1 MSKINISRQIENL
14 SSYKNY
20 SKQQILKEIYDHT
33 INQKKQD
40 GILSTIQ
47 IREILHILNRDDIR
61 VIDEIDYWQK
71 AINNKEPKEAIIFH
85 HNKNTSI
92 GHWVCAYTDKNNVI
106 HYDNS
111 FGTIP
116 PIDISNRTILY
127 DKSQEQSADS
137 TSCGW
142 YSLLSILNHGKI
154 KSKPF

>member
-1 MSKINISRQIENL
+1 MSKMNQ
-14 SSYKNY
+14 SYKKY
-20 SKQQILKEIYDHT
+20 SKQQILQEIYDHT
-33 INQKKQD
+33 INKKKQE

-47 IREILHILNRDDIR
+47 LKEILHVLNRDDIL
-61 VIDEIDYWQK
+61 VIDEIDYWKK

-92 GHWVCAYTDKNNVI
+92 GHWVCSYTDKNNVI

-111 FGTIP
+111 FGSIP
-116 PIDISNRTILY
+116 PIDISHRTILY

>member
-1 MSKINISRQIENL
+1 M
-14 SSYKNY
+14 
-20 SKQQILKEIYDHT
+20 
-33 INQKKQD
+33 
-40 GILSTIQ
+40 
-47 IREILHILNRDDIR
+47 NRDDIQ
-61 VIDEIDYWQK
+61 VIDEIDYWKK
-71 AINNKEPKEAIIFH
+71 AINNNEPKEAIIFH

-106 HYDNS
+106 YYDNS

>member
-1 MSKINISRQIENL
+1 MSKMNQ
-14 SSYKNY
+14 SYKNY
-20 SKQQILKEIYDHT
+20 SKQQILQEIYDHT
-33 INQKKQD
+33 INQKKQE

-47 IREILHILNRDDIR
+47 LKQILHVLNRDDIL
-61 VIDEIDYWQK
+61 VIDEIDYWKK

-111 FGTIP
+111 FGSIP
-116 PIDISNRTILY
+116 PIDISHRTILY

>member
-1 MSKINISRQIENL
+1 MSKMNQ
-14 SSYKNY
+14 SYKNY
-20 SKQQILKEIYDHT
+20 SKQQILQEIYDHT
-33 INQKKQD
+33 INQKKQE

-47 IREILHILNRDDIR
+47 LKQILHVLNRDDIL
-61 VIDEIDYWQK
+61 VIDEIDYWKK

-111 FGTIP
+111 FGSIP
-116 PIDISNRTILY
+116 PIDISHRTILY
-127 DKSQEQSADS
+127 DKSQEQSSDS

-142 YSLLSILNHGKI
+142 YSLLSI
-154 KSKPF
+154 

>member
-33 INQKKQD
+33 INQKKQE

-47 IREILHILNRDDIR
+47 LREILHVLNRDDIL
-61 VIDEIDYWQK
+61 VIDEIDYWK
-71 AINNKEPKEAIIFH
+71 KVINNKEPKEAIIFH

>member
-1 MSKINISRQIENL
+1 MSKMNQ
-14 SSYKNY
+14 SYKKY
-20 SKQQILKEIYDHT
+20 SKQQILQEIYDHT
-33 INQKKQD
+33 INQKKQE

-47 IREILHILNRDDIR
+47 LREILHILNRDDIL
-61 VIDEIDYWQK
+61 VIDEIDYWKK

-111 FGTIP
+111 FGSIP
-116 PIDISNRTILY
+116 PIDISHRTILY

>member
-1 MSKINISRQIENL
+1 MGLLIAGTKYRGEFEERLKKIMDEIRQAGNV
-14 SSYKNY
+14 
-20 SKQQILKEIYDHT
+20 IL
-33 INQKKQD
+33 
-40 GILSTIQ
+40 
-47 IREILHILNRDDIR
+47 
-61 VIDEIDYWQK
+61 VIDEIDYWKK

-92 GHWVCAYTDKNNVI
+92 GHWVCSYTDKNNVI

-111 FGTIP
+111 FGSIP
-116 PIDISNRTILY
+116 PIDISHRTILY

>member
-1 MSKINISRQIENL
+1 MSKMNQ
-14 SSYKNY
+14 SYKKY
-20 SKQQILKEIYDHT
+20 TKQQILKEIYDHT
-33 INQKKQD
+33 INQKKQE

-47 IREILHILNRDDIR
+47 LREILHVLNRDDIL
-61 VIDEIDYWQK
+61 VIDEIDYWKK

-111 FGTIP
+111 FGSIP

>member
-1 MSKINISRQIENL
+1 MSKMNQ
-14 SSYKNY
+14 SYKKY
-20 SKQQILKEIYDHT
+20 TKQQILKEIYDHT
-33 INQKKQD
+33 INQKKQE

-47 IREILHILNRDDIR
+47 LREILHVLNRDDIL
-61 VIDEIDYWQK
+61 VIDEIDYWKK

>member
-47 IREILHILNRDDIR
+47 LREILHVLNRDDIL
-61 VIDEIDYWQK
+61 VIDEIDYWKK